1 MVAMLTETAPTVALI
16 VVSVPPRIRM
26 RSRRTR
32 ERNALYV
39 GIKTGGD
46 DGRRGSE
53 IRRRH

>member
-1 MVAMLTETAPTVALI
+1 MVDMLTETAPTVALI

-39 GIKTGGD
+39 GVKTGGD

-53 IRRRH
+53 TRRRH